1 MATARVL
8 DPDATGDVVVVSEP
22 QGLLVLLARR
32 VLVESKFG
40 REGLEKRL
48 LHVDFAHHLVGVVA
62 DVQEL
67 DDFGGLALA
76 RELVR
81 GILQVPEVLRGGFL
95 RGEWILEI
103 SR

>member
-1 MATARVL
+1 M
-8 DPDATGDVVVVSEP
+8 
-22 QGLLVLLARR
+22 
-32 VLVESKFG
+32 ESKFG

-67 DDFGGLALA
+67 DDLGGLALA

-95 RGEWILEI
+95 RGEWIWKYRGKRRARGETTGEAGRRTPR
-103 SR
+103 SRNDKARRD